1 MDRRRFV
8 AGVAGALPWFAGCSQ
23 FRPRSGSGTEGTR
36 YELEAYPVGVDGLRA
51 ASVARPGDLSEEAF
65 DVLLAALDGE
75 KARTYGRSFFGYVHL
90 VEYRGLFY
98 RVTVEETGRETH
110 ERPVLR
116 AEVVESEAAEQ
127 NAVHWS
133 AYSGDDD
140 IAVKDA
146 ASKAERRSNGT
157 GDEGGT
163 DGTPDDGTSDFRVLR
178 DRDPEVSDLL
188 PEPEHEYV
196 EYDGSVLR
204 LSVERRRVTETE
216 YTYATEQVADS
227 ASELRELLR
236 EEVVDVWLDSSDL
249 SARQR
254 TVFEEARSGRYA
266 ETGGLTDA
274 YRGLLERVFGS
285 PLPAETTG
293 ERVGYDGRVHKV
305 HVRVSDR

>member
-23 FRPRSGSGTEGTR
+23 FRPRSGAGTEGPR
-36 YELEAYPVGVDGLRA
+36 YELEAYPIGVDGLRA
-51 ASVARPGDLSEEAF
+51 SSVAQSGDLPEQAF
-65 DVLLAALDGE
+65 DVFLAALDGE
-75 KARTYGRSFFGYVHL
+75 KARTYGRSFFGHVHL

-98 RVTVEETGRETH
+98 RVTVEATGRETH

-116 AEVVESEAAEQ
+116 AEAVESEAAEQ

-133 AYSGDDD
+133 AYSGNDDV
-140 IAVKDA
+140 AVRDA
-146 ASKAERRSNGT
+146 ASRR
-157 GDEGGT
+157 
-163 DGTPDDGTSDFRVLR
+163 DFSVLR
-178 DRDPEVSDLL
+178 HCDPEASDLL
-188 PEPEHEYV
+188 PEPEHEHV
-196 EYDGSVLR
+196 EYDGAVLR

-227 ASELRELLR
+227 ASELRGFLR
-236 EEVVDVWLDSSDL
+236 EEVVEVWLDSSDL

-254 TVFEEARSGRYA
+254 TVFKEARSGQYA
-266 ETGGLTDA
+266 ETGDLTDS

-305 HVRVSDR
+305 HVHVSDR